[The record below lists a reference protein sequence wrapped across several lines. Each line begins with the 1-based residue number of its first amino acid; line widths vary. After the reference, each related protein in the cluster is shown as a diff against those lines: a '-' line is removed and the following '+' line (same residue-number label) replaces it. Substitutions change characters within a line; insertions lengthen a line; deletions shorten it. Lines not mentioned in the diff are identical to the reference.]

1 MLKDKY
7 NMTTEENVLYAKKK
21 YGGFNLEKR

>member
-7 NMTTEENVLYAKKK
+7 NMTTEENVLYAKRNIVE
-21 YGGFNLEKR
+21 FNLEKC